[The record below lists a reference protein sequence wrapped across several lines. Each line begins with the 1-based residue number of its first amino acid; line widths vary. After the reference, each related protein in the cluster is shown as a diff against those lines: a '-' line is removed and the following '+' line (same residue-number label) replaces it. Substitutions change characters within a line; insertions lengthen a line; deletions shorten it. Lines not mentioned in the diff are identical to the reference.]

1 MDRIWDYEEMNR
13 IVKSKKPELVK
24 MGLYPFDKRGHKI
37 RKRYKES
44 MLLKMA
50 VSRAK
55 KYPPI
60 LDKDGNLVLPY
71 FYNIIK

>member
-1 MDRIWDYEEMNR
+1 
-13 IVKSKKPELVK
+13 
-24 MGLYPFDKRGHKI
+24 MGLYPFDKKGHKI

-55 KYPPI
+55 KYSPM
-60 LDKDGNLVLPY
+60 LDKADNLVLPY